1 MNNNFSQSLKSAFL
15 VLLLGNMAT
24 NFAFSQ
30 NSNHVQLQN
39 AGSLSFV
46 PSWFSSDGLSVLH
59 LYQENGVNIY
69 DNDVVLQNNIPIE
82 EQEETYLARKYRT
95 RTVNGVTMTSFT
107 LMEDKTSTYEKYCIE
122 EQNTSF
128 SNLTKEEK
136 IQLIILYE
144 YDYYGFKPDHK
155 TINNGNVC
163 FFNGN
168 YSPWEVFFAYD
179 FFYKDYPKKG
189 ITLTPEGKVYSF
201 IATYDFNYSEW
212 SELKDEYDTLKG
224 KGILS
229 CQYINM
235 DGNLPATSPFYI
247 TQTLFNNNSEFEY
260 IRPLYIL
267 TDNDYV
273 SGDQV
278 GYGSEHPVTIQN
290 EDGFNYKVLGIKGIS
305 VVATN
310 GNVIKNIEFED
321 IYNEIGQFSIIGD
334 NIFKSGAD
342 LCILQLGNNIYL
354 TFDTKGKDKD
364 YNTVIY
370 KHFYKI
376 GPTANSIEEVKS
388 RMLMNIFPA
397 SPKANETININ
408 INSDEDTEILFTTMD
423 GKLCNR
429 QKIPAGQNQSQIVG
443 GVPGGAYIVSLKNK
457 NGINNSKKIIV
468 R

>member
-1 MNNNFSQSLKSAFL
+1 MSGPRFDYSCAAFVGLIHALEDIQIKCCFLTFGEDCRLIKKFTDSVNFLGASSPLQHMVDRYVSDLESDTNLFPALDYVINDETFNDTDPDLCKVVIVATDGRTNNESACAYVAEQISSEALMFAIGLDMSSQLDY
-15 VLLLGNMAT
+15 
-24 NFAFSQ
+24 
-30 NSNHVQLQN
+30 
-39 AGSLSFV
+39 LSRV
-46 PSWFSSDGLSVLH
+46 MPGAVVKNYDG
-59 LYQENGVNIY
+59 Q
-69 DNDVVLQNNIPIE
+69 
-82 EQEETYLARKYRT
+82 T
-95 RTVNGVTMTSFT
+95 
-107 LMEDKTSTYEKYCIE
+107 
-122 EQNTSF
+122 
-128 SNLTKEEK
+128 
-136 IQLIILYE
+136 
-144 YDYYGFKPDHK
+144 
-155 TINNGNVC
+155 
-163 FFNGN
+163 
-168 YSPWEVFFAYD
+168 
-179 FFYKDYPKKG
+179 
-189 ITLTPEGKVYSF
+189 
-201 IATYDFNYSEW
+201 IATQ
-212 SELKDEYDTLKG
+212 L
-224 KGILS
+224 
-229 CQYINM
+229 
-235 DGNLPATSPFYI
+235 A
-247 TQTLFNNNSEFEY
+247 
-260 IRPLYIL
+260 
-267 TDNDYV
+267 
-273 SGDQV
+273 
-278 GYGSEHPVTIQN
+278 
-290 EDGFNYKVLGIKGIS
+290 
-305 VVATN
+305 
-310 GNVIKNIEFED
+310 ED